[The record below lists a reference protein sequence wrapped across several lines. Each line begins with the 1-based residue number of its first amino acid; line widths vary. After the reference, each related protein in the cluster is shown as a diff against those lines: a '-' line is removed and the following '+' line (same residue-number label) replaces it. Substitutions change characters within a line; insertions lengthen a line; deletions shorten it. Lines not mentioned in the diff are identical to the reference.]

1 MRTRDI
7 IRNKGGGNYI
17 ITKRPILQEDKIIL
31 YVFAPNNR
39 ASKYV
44 RQKLINLKKEMDP
57 STIIIRDFKGPL
69 SKIDSSNRQQINKD
83 AVGLNSTVNH
93 LYLTD
98 IYKYSIQDSII
109 CILPKLA
116 WNIHQQRP
124 HSGP

>member
-31 YVFAPNNR
+31 YVFALNNR